1 MLAIDCG
8 THAVRSILF
17 DIATSEAMPC
27 AEEELPLI
35 HRSPDAV
42 EIDPWMVADRSVA
55 VLRSAAERAQ
65 LDGRIIAMGITN
77 MRETAFA
84 WDRATLEPACDGV
97 MWMSQQSHEIV
108 ERWRAEGLDPLLRE
122 RTGLQNHTFFFPSKV
137 AWMLENVPR
146 VRELNVSGKL
156 AVGTLDSWLL
166 SVFTSGRARATDVA
180 NGSRTMVM
188 NLATTKWDEELCQLT
203 GIPMSALPELLPPS
217 SFKVSQTVV
226 AAREDAGRMLEL
238 ERENREL
245 RRANAILRSAS
256 AFFAAERVTPPSDAH
271 VHRREQ
277 ARVRGRAD
285 L

>member
-1 MLAIDCG
+1 MRKFVLAIDCG

-17 DIATSEAMPC
+17 DIATSEAMLC

-122 RTGLQNHTFFFPSKV
+122 RTGLQNRTFFFPSKV
-137 AWMLENVPR
+137 AGCWR
-146 VRELNVSGKL
+146 TSL
-156 AVGTLDSWLL
+156 ASANSMSAGSLRSEPWTLGCSPCSPLD
-166 SVFTSGRARATDVA
+166 VRAR
-180 NGSRTMVM
+180 R
-188 NLATTKWDEELCQLT
+188 
-203 GIPMSALPELLPPS
+203 MSP
-217 SFKVSQTVV
+217 T
-226 AAREDAGRMLEL
+226 
-238 ERENREL
+238 
-245 RRANAILRSAS
+245 
-256 AFFAAERVTPPSDAH
+256 AH
-271 VHRREQ
+271 
-277 ARVRGRAD
+277 APWS
-285 L
+285 